1 MSTANG
7 VAFDP
12 ENVLRTIRR
21 EELVQLAL
29 DLGNLNS
36 PPGREGPVAD
46 YVEEWLRKNHFET
59 RRLALIE
66 ERPNVVGVV
75 KGTGEGCSLIL
86 NSHMDTSVSETDRWI
101 FRRIDNPI
109 YYRAWREGE
118 TLFGNGVVND
128 KGPMAAFM
136 LAAKAILESGIK
148 LKGDLVLTMVPG
160 EIGWEPVDEFVSPR
174 FLSKEAGTRFLL
186 THGVVGDFA
195 LVAEATNFRVAWV
208 EAGKAFF
215 KVTVYGDHP
224 IYTPYIP
231 RPKPMEKNP
240 NAIVRMAKL
249 IESIEAWA
257 YEYEQKNQYD
267 CPGGTVIPKVN
278 IGAIRGGSP
287 YFILQTAE
295 LCAIYLDVRLS
306 PVQSPLPV
314 KEEIEQ
320 LCRKLNLE
328 ADVEMFLYRRGYEA
342 QNVSPLVEAIGRAH
356 SRIFGKRPEPVV
368 GPECSMW
375 RDVNVFNEMGIPS
388 ATYGPAAGS
397 GGGNYF
403 LSIDDL
409 WTSAKLYALIMLD
422 ICQREKRGL
431 RP

>member
-1 MSTANG
+1 MTGIIS
-7 VAFDP
+7 DD
-12 ENVLRTIRR
+12 EKKVLESIRR
-21 EELVQLAL
+21 DELVRLAL
-29 DLGNLNS
+29 DLGNINS

-46 YVEEWLRKNHFET
+46 YVEDWLKRNHFQTKTLGLMAE
-59 RRLALIE
+59 RR
-66 ERPNVVGVV
+66 NVVGML
-75 KGTGEGCSLIL
+75 KGTGGGYSLIF

-101 FRRIDNPI
+101 FRNIDNPI
-109 YYRAWREGE
+109 YYKAWQEGE
-118 TLFGNGVVND
+118 KLYGNGVVND

-136 LAAKAILESGIK
+136 VAAKAIQECGVK
-148 LKGDLVLTMVPG
+148 LKGDLLLTMVPG
-160 EIGWEPVDEFVSPR
+160 EIGWEPVDEFESPR
-174 FLSKEAGTRFLL
+174 YLSKETGSRFLV

-195 LVAEATNFRVAWV
+195 LVAEATSFRIASV

-224 IYTPYIP
+224 VYTPYIP
-231 RPKPMEKNP
+231 RPRPMEKNP

-257 YEYEQKNQYD
+257 YEYEQKNRYE
-267 CPGGTVIPKVN
+267 CPGGTVIPRVN
-278 IGAIRGGSP
+278 IGGIRGGSP

-295 LCAIYLDVRLS
+295 LCAIYMDVRLT
-306 PVQSPLPV
+306 PVQSPVPV
-314 KEEIEQ
+314 KEEIEG

-328 ADVEMFLYRRGYEA
+328 ADVDLFLYRRGYEA
-342 QNVSPLVEAIGRAH
+342 QNVGPLVEAIEDAHGR
-356 SRIFGKRPEPVV
+356 ILGKKPEPVI

-409 WTSAKLYALIMLD
+409 LTSARLYALIMLD
-422 ICQREKRGL
+422 LCNRDKPAH